1 MEHLNI
7 SANKFSDDFSSCN
20 HLAFFRISPRLLGV
34 FSGAGSSGLGELST
48 GDWDWAKWGTSSKL
62 EMRTRVSHY
71 LPVVSIRKKE
81 GQALPLRWM
90 SRNETSI
97 PLHW

>member
-48 GDWDWAKWGTSSKL
+48 GD
-62 EMRTRVSHY
+62 
-71 LPVVSIRKKE
+71 
-81 GQALPLRWM
+81 
-90 SRNETSI
+90 
-97 PLHW
+97 